1 MAGVGIGG
9 GRKIKIVSHSPFSK
23 VFYFDQCDVKVLDFL
38 SRVQAATDLDGS
50 IFRQEVVEA
59 WPLADYGGVLVM
71 KEDPQITGHR

>member
-1 MAGVGIGG
+1 MLLDF
-9 GRKIKIVSHSPFSK
+9 VSNFIENTHHC
-23 VFYFDQCDVKVLDFL
+23 VFILPNAFDQCDVKVLDFL

-50 IFRQEVVEA
+50 IFRQEIVEA